1 MLKDDINS
9 VYFYQCYQY
18 GSVLMPHQKNTT
30 DQYHVIT

>member
-18 GSVLMPHQKNTT
+18 GSALMPHQKKHK
-30 DQYHVIT
+30 QISITL